1 MRDTRLAF
9 VVCLLAALLPSCRE
23 KSVPPPDAGSPPASL
38 RPLTSR
44 DRSGPAAASA
54 ASAAPLPDASLPP
67 GHPPVDAARPP
78 GAAADDT
85 ASIAGTITVA
95 PNLQSRSSGGVLF
108 VIARSAADH
117 RILAVQRVD
126 NVTFPFKFR
135 ISGQDAMIAGTAFA
149 GPLDIT
155 ARLSKSGDAAAAKG
169 DIEGTARGLRVG
181 AADAKVTLDTVH
193 E

>member
-1 MRDTRLAF
+1 VRDARLAF
-9 VVCLLAALLPSCRE
+9 VACLFAAILPSCGE
-23 KSVPPPDAGSPPASL
+23 KPGPPPDAGSSPASSL
-38 RPLTSR
+38 RPLTS
-44 DRSGPAAASA
+44 
-54 ASAAPLPDASLPP
+54 SLPP
-67 GHPPVDAARPP
+67 GHTPVDAAPPP
-78 GAAADDT
+78 GAAASDT

-95 PNLQSRSSGGVLF
+95 PNLRSRAAGGVLF

-117 RILAVQRVD
+117 RILAVRRED

-149 GPLDIT
+149 GPLDVT

-181 AADAKVTLDTVH
+181 AEDAKVTLDTVH